1 MRGAWPVVSWPPEL
15 PDLKDD
21 LGLSDDRDD
30 VALSSSLEAA
40 VAYVEQAR
48 AGDFNF
54 TGDPLSLLPSPG
66 SSVELGTVR
75 LAGRWFNRRR
85 SPDGLIDMGELGS
98 ARIPSVD
105 SDLERLLGIG
115 RFRAPMVG

>member
-1 MRGAWPVVSWPPEL
+1 VSWPPQL
-15 PDLKDD
+15 QDLKDD
-21 LGLSDDRDD
+21 LGLSDGRDD
-30 VALSSSLEAA
+30 VTLSTSLDAA
-40 VAYVEQAR
+40 VVYVEDAR

-54 TGDPLSLLPSPG
+54 AADPDSLLPAPG
-66 SSVELGTVR
+66 SSIELGTIR
-75 LAGRWFNRRR
+75 LAGRWHNRRR

-105 SDLERLLGIG
+105 SDLERLLGVG